1 MRSKKNIVLVGMMG
15 SGKSIIGKILAKK
28 VKLQF
33 IDIDAKIEKNQKST
47 ISEIFKKKGENYFRE
62 IEEIIS
68 ISYLKLEEK
77 IISLGGGGYINANIR
92 KQCKINSISVWL
104 NWKPGILID
113 RINNNKNRPLANNLD
128 SNEIKQLIIERS
140 KIYNLSDHQI
150 NCDKLKKNQI
160 VEKIIEIYEKL

>member
-1 MRSKKNIVLVGMMG
+1 MKSKKNIVLVGMMG
-15 SGKSIIGKILAKK
+15 SGKSVIGKILAKK
-28 VKLQF
+28 IKLQF
-33 IDIDAKIEKNQKST
+33 IDIDDKIEKNQKST

-68 ISYLKLEEK
+68 ISYLSLEKK
-77 IISLGGGGYINANIR
+77 IISLGGGGYINTNIR
-92 KQCKINSISVWL
+92 KQCKTNSISIWL
-104 NWKPGILID
+104 NWKPNILID
-113 RINNNKNRPLANNLD
+113 RINNNNKRPLANNLD
-128 SNEIKQLIIERS
+128 TNEIKQLIIERS